1 MSNSHSVNGGATLFF
16 TTFIFVRLPMT
27 LPSGVLIW
35 SLRRMS
41 MRIEEKNFNAR
52 PPLVV
57 SGFPN
62 ITPIF
67 SRIWVGEDAH
77 HTSSY

>member
-1 MSNSHSVNGGATLFF
+1 MMSNSTSVNGGATLFF
-16 TTFIFVRLPMT
+16 TILILVRLPMT

-41 MRIEEKNFNAR
+41 MRMDEKNFNAR
-52 PPLVV
+52 PPDVV
-57 SGFPN
+57 SGLPN

-67 SRIWVGEDAH
+67 SRI
-77 HTSSY
+77 